1 MHRYDWLED
10 LHAAHY
16 PTLLRLAQNRLRRL
30 TGNIDDAED
39 VVQDVFLLAA
49 EKDIRRLDN
58 PLAWLMKTTSNL
70 CLQRMDRAKRDTG
83 KEQRFIQHKL
93 DNSADR
99 SVYAVERQE
108 SETDILLWMLML
120 EQSLS
125 PDEWELLHKYCLDGI
140 PIESLAAQLDVPV
153 NRLKVKIHRIR
164 KKLEKIR
171 RDV

>member
-1 MHRYDWLED
+1 MNRYHWLED

-16 PTLLRLAQNRLRRL
+16 ATLLRLAQNRLRRL

-39 VVQDVFLLAA
+39 VVQDAFLLAA
-49 EKDIRRLDN
+49 EKDIHRLDN

-70 CLQRMDRAKRDTG
+70 CLQRMDRVKKENG

-93 DNSADR
+93 VGSSER
-99 SVYAVERQE
+99 TVYAVERE
-108 SETDILLWMLML
+108 DSETDVLLWLLLL

-125 PDEWELLHKYCLDGI
+125 PEDWEIMKKYCLKGVPLDD
-140 PIESLAAQLDVPV
+140 LAAEMGVPP

-164 KKLEKIR
+164 KKLEKIS
-171 RDV
+171 VNV

>member
-1 MHRYDWLED
+1 MHRYQWLEE

-16 PTLLRLAQNRLRRL
+16 AALLRLARHRLYQL
-30 TGNIDDAED
+30 TGSTADAED
-39 VVQDVFLLAA
+39 VVQDAFLIAA
-49 EKDIRRLDN
+49 EKDIRYMEN
-58 PLAWLMKTTSNL
+58 PLAWLMKTTDNL
-70 CLQRMDRAKRDTG
+70 CRQRLDRVKRDTG

-99 SVYAVERQE
+99 SVYAVEREE
-108 SETDILLWMLML
+108 SEIDVLLWFLLL
-120 EQSLS
+120 EQTLS
-125 PDEWELLHKYCLDGI
+125 PEDWELMRRYCLEGI
-140 PIESLAAQLDVPV
+140 PLDKLAAELGVPP